1 MQIPWKKIHSED
13 FLQSILADSRGGRRQ
28 MIIPGGYISEVHP
41 TPHFKRFQIHFLLKN
56 FEFTNI
62 QAVKQILSSQ
72 MYTLFFTLH
81 FSDNKKDIKYES
93 TCHGY
98 LWSFKAKINDK
109 KKIIQ
114 IMEML
119 PDTKFK
125 DLYAIIP

>member
-1 MQIPWKKIHSED
+1 MRAPAMVI
-13 FLQSILADSRGGRRQ
+13 
-28 MIIPGGYISEVHP
+28 
-41 TPHFKRFQIHFLLKN
+41 
-56 FEFTNI
+56 
-62 QAVKQILSSQ
+62 
-72 MYTLFFTLH
+72 
-81 FSDNKKDIKYES
+81 
-93 TCHGY
+93 Y

>member
-1 MQIPWKKIHSED
+1 MQIPWKKIHSKD
-13 FLQSILADSRGGRRQ
+13 LQSILADSRGGCRQ
-28 MIIPGGYISEVHP
+28 MIITGGYISEVHP

-98 LWSFKAKINDK
+98 LWSFKAKIND
-109 KKIIQ
+109 IQ

-119 PDTKFK
+119 PDTEFK

>member
-1 MQIPWKKIHSED
+1 
-13 FLQSILADSRGGRRQ
+13 

-72 MYTLFFTLH
+72 MYMLFFTLH

-98 LWSFKAKINDK
+98 L
-109 KKIIQ
+109 
-114 IMEML
+114 
-119 PDTKFK
+119 
-125 DLYAIIP
+125 

>member
-98 LWSFKAKINDK
+98 LWPFKAKIND
-109 KKIIQ
+109 IQ